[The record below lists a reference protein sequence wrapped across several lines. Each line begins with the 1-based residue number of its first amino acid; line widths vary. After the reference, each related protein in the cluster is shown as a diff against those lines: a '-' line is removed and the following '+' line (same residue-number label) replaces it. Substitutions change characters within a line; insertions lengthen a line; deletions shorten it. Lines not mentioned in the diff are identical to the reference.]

1 VSTPAPTGRR
11 RWPTPVTLQHAD
23 PEVATPVAPQLTDSA
38 SSVAPIAWRSVAD
51 ERALSSGDLAAHLAR
66 LERDAFA
73 KGFAQGEAAGNE
85 TAARRGD
92 AMVRR
97 LTQALE
103 DVAAL
108 RVQMIRDTEQQL
120 VSLAVTIA
128 RHVVH
133 REITATPEA
142 LTLLARAAMD
152 RLGETTQVTV
162 RLNPEDF
169 DATVA
174 ARTQTEIGERVT
186 VMADPRLPR
195 GGCQIESDFGAV
207 DAGVD
212 AQLQELAD
220 ALLSDSG
227 FRHGGSR

>member
-1 VSTPAPTGRR
+1 MATSTTGKR
-11 RWPTPVTLQHAD
+11 RWPAPVAIQPAD
-23 PEVATPVAPQLTDSA
+23 PGAATPVAQQLTNDASA
-38 SSVAPIAWRSVAD
+38 VAPVAWRSVAD
-51 ERALSSGDLAAHLAR
+51 ERALTSGDVAAHLAR

-73 KGFAQGEAAGNE
+73 KGFAQGESAGNE
-85 TAARRGD
+85 AAARRGD
-92 AMVRR
+92 AMLRR

-108 RVQMIRDTEQQL
+108 RVQMIRDAEEQL
-120 VSLAVTIA
+120 VSLAITIA
-128 RHVVH
+128 RRVLH
-133 REITATPEA
+133 REITEMPEA

-174 ARTQTEIGERVT
+174 ARDHTEMGERVT
-186 VMADPRLPR
+186 VTADPRLPR
-195 GGCQIESDFGAV
+195 GGCQIESEFGAV
-207 DAGVD
+207 DAGID

-227 FRHGGSR
+227 RRHGHSR